1 MSTGTSDVSPGA
13 SRWKSVRQLLEP
25 FIGLL
30 VVLGL
35 FAISDVRETLFTGS
49 TWNLLLVQTVVV
61 ALGAMGAMGMT
72 LVIISGGIDLS
83 AGSVV
88 ALSSV
93 VGAKCILLGYPFPVV
108 IVSCMLVGGI
118 TGMISGAL
126 IAGLRIVPFIVTLGM
141 MGIAR
146 GVAKWIAN
154 NQTVNYSAKYGND
167 HPVRSLLERTDFKHF
182 FPLPPGVWVTIG
194 LAVFMILVMR
204 RSVFGRHVFA
214 LGSNEATARLCG
226 IRVQWKK
233 MMIYSVAGLFFGMA
247 GLMQLSR
254 LNLGDPTAS
263 VGLELEIIAA
273 VVIGGASLSG
283 GSGSILGSMLGA
295 LIITVLKL
303 GSTLKGWENHIQEII
318 IGVVIIFAVCVDRF
332 RYSGFFNRDRD

>member
-1 MSTGTSDVSPGA
+1 MNKLTQMMQ
-13 SRWKSVRQLLEP
+13 WKAVRQVIEP
-25 FIGLL
+25 FIGLF
-30 VVLGL
+30 VVLGF
-35 FAISDVRETLFTGS
+35 FAVSDVSHILFTGS

-61 ALGAMGAMGMT
+61 ALGAMGMT
-72 LVIISGGIDLS
+72 MVIISGGIDLS

-93 VGAKCILLGYPFPVV
+93 VGAKCILLGVPFPLV
-108 IVSCMLVGGI
+108 ILCCVLVGGL
-118 TGMISGAL
+118 TGAINGAL

-154 NQTVNYSAKYGND
+154 NQTVNYTAKYGNE
-167 HPVRSLLERTDFKHF
+167 HPVRSILERTDFRHF
-182 FPLPPGVWVTIG
+182 FPLPPGVWLTAF
-194 LAVFMILVMR
+194 LAIVMILVMR

-214 LGSNEATARLCG
+214 LGSNEDTARLCG

-233 MMIYSVAGLFFGMA
+233 MAIYAIAGLFFGLA

-283 GSGSILGSMLGA
+283 GSGSILGSMIGA
-295 LIITVLKL
+295 LIIVVLKL

-332 RYSGFFNRDRD
+332 RHSGLLKRSRD

>member
-1 MSTGTSDVSPGA
+1 MKHFIYRIPWRSF
-13 SRWKSVRQLLEP
+13 RQLAEP
-25 FIGLL
+25 FIGLF
-30 VVLGL
+30 VVLAL
-35 FAISDVRETLFTGS
+35 FAAMSDVRETLFTGS
-49 TWNLLLVQTVVV
+49 TWNMLLVQTVIV
-61 ALGAMGAMGMT
+61 ALGAMGMT
-72 LVIISGGIDLS
+72 MVIISGGIDLS

-93 VGAKCILLGYPFPVV
+93 VGAKCILLGYSYPVAIICCIFV
-108 IVSCMLVGGI
+108 GGLVGMVNG
-118 TGMISGAL
+118 TL

-146 GVAKWIAN
+146 GAAKWIAN
-154 NQTVNYSAKYGND
+154 NQTVNYSAIYGND
-167 HPVRSLLERTDFKHF
+167 HPVTSLLERTDFEHF
-182 FPLPPGVWVTIG
+182 FPLPPGVWLTVV

-214 LGSNEATARLCG
+214 LGSNEAAARLCG

-233 MMIYSVAGLFFGMA
+233 LMIYTIAGLFFGLA

-295 LIITVLKL
+295 VIISVLKL
-303 GSTLKGWENHIQEII
+303 GSTLKGWENHTQEII
-318 IGVVIIFAVCVDRF
+318 IGVVIILAVCVDRL
-332 RYSGFFNRDRD
+332 RYHGFFTRRHD

>member
-1 MSTGTSDVSPGA
+1 MELIKEMM
-13 SRWKSVRQLLEP
+13 RWKSLRQVVEP
-25 FIGLL
+25 FIGLI

-35 FAISDVRETLFTGS
+35 FAMSDVRDVLFTGS

-61 ALGAMGAMGMT
+61 ALGAMGMT
-72 LVIISGGIDLS
+72 MVIISGGIDLS

-93 VGAKCILLGYPFPVV
+93 VGAKAILMGAPFPLV
-108 IVSCMLVGGI
+108 ILACIVVGGLAGLI
-118 TGMISGAL
+118 NGAL

-146 GVAKWIAN
+146 GVAKWIAD
-154 NQTVNYSAKYGND
+154 NQTVNYTAKYGND
-167 HPVRSLLERTDFKHF
+167 HPVRSLLERTSFKDF
-182 FPLPPGVWVTIG
+182 FPLPPGVWLTLA
-194 LAVFMILVMR
+194 LAVIMILVMR
-204 RSVFGRHVFA
+204 RTVFGRHVFA
-214 LGSNEATARLCG
+214 LGSNEDTARLCG
-226 IRVQWKK
+226 IRVQWRKV
-233 MMIYSVAGLFFGMA
+233 MIYAFAGVFFGLA

-254 LNLGDPTAS
+254 LNLGDPTAA

-283 GSGSILGSMLGA
+283 GSGSILGSMIGA
-295 LIITVLKL
+295 LIIVVLKL

-318 IGVVIIFAVCVDRF
+318 IGVVIIFAVCVDRL
-332 RYSGFFNRDRD
+332 RHSGLLKKGGD